1 MPVLSHMEI
10 RGMQRGIVQT
20 ARESVLEV
28 LTVRFEVVPPEVID
42 TINQIEDVSV
52 LKQLLREAIAINS
65 MVEFQQL
72 LSQS

>member
-28 LTVRFEVVPPEVID
+28 LTEIP
-42 TINQIEDVSV
+42 
-52 LKQLLREAIAINS
+52 
-65 MVEFQQL
+65 
-72 LSQS
+72 